1 MPSLT
6 DLYGGLKWDGA
17 EVFIALRPPDLAWLK
32 NLMSSTNKLTFEHD
46 SIRHRFTN
54 VDGNVIRELLL

>member
-1 MPSLT
+1 
-6 DLYGGLKWDGA
+6 
-17 EVFIALRPPDLAWLK
+17 
-32 NLMSSTNKLTFEHD
+32 MSSTNKLTFEHD